1 MGKKDMTKTDLFD
14 YASARTYL
22 RKKQESLKSKRFA
35 LWQQAR
41 EDAEK
46 IMMMIIN
53 KYTPKRIIQWGSVLE
68 SQHFSEASD
77 IDIAV
82 EGMDSIEFMRLLG
95 EAEDMTNFSL
105 DLIRWE
111 NVDGSFQKILL
122 RKGKIVY
129 GK

>member
-1 MGKKDMTKTDLFD
+1 MTQTDLFD
-14 YASARTYL
+14 YASARLYL
-22 RKKQESLKSKRFA
+22 KKKQENLKSKRLA
-35 LWQQAR
+35 LWQQAQQ
-41 EDAEK
+41 DAEY
-46 IMMMIIN
+46 IIMMIIN

-68 SQHFSEASD
+68 SKHFSEASD

-82 EGMDSIEFMRLLG
+82 EGINSIEFMRLLK

>member
-1 MGKKDMTKTDLFD
+1 MTKTDLFD

-22 RKKQESLKSKRFA
+22 RKKQENLKSQRFA